1 MKRMNLLAGAWM
13 VLLLAACSNDDTA
26 LDPTADTP
34 ITFQVGVAE
43 ADTRAESTPK
53 PLASGSLGFY
63 MQTSGT
69 TNPRYKED
77 NRELVCR
84 NGIGTPVGKP
94 LLWKDKKEETSI
106 SWYAYYPYTNT
117 DIDNGIM
124 TVTIP
129 TDQAAESVYDLLH
142 AEGTATGGEVINIQ
156 LEHMLSKLI
165 VNLTPG
171 TVLGDDVIFK
181 SVVLTDLSSQ
191 VTFNVSNT
199 EQIVL
204 PGNIMSSLDEDVKI
218 TMRKVDNTTFE
229 AIILPFNPSI
239 MGVEITLDGETE
251 KKFYYKRGFTQFKQ
265 GQIHTLNLQVGENS
279 EDNNTITSATWKQ
292 EEWPVS
298 DLHPIQQPTIK
309 LQP

>member
-26 LDPTADTP
+26 LDSIADTP

-77 NRELVCR
+77 NRELVCT

-117 DIDNGIM
+117 GIDNGIM
-124 TVTIP
+124 KVTIP
-129 TDQAAESVYDLLH
+129 TDQATEGVYDLLH

-171 TVLGDDVIFK
+171 TALGDDVTFK
-181 SVVLTDLSSQ
+181 SVVLTGLSSKA
-191 VTFNVSNT
+191 TFNVSNT
-199 EQIVL
+199 
-204 PGNIMSSLDEDVKI
+204 IMSSLDEDVRIK
-218 TMRKVDNTTFE
+218 MRQVDDSDNTTFE
-229 AIILPFNPSI
+229 AIILPFNLSM
-239 MGVEITLDGETE
+239 MGVEITLDGEEE
-251 KKFYYKRGFTQFKQ
+251 KKFYYKRGSTQFKQ

-279 EDNNTITSATWKQ
+279 EDNTTITSATWKQ
-292 EEWPVS
+292 EEWSVG